1 MSLTSHF
8 GPRGMIF
15 FRMSKD
21 VIAREKKYYK
31 GTIGL
36 VWELNPGPLTP
47 EARIILLDQRAS
59 QN

>member
-1 MSLTSHF
+1 MSPTSHF
-8 GPRGMIF
+8 GPREIIC
-15 FRMSKD
+15 FRISKD

-31 GTIGL
+31 ETIRL

-47 EARIILLDQRAS
+47 EVRIILLDQRAS